1 MSDLPLDSYEQH
13 RIYMV
18 RNFSMQDG
26 DIFCS
31 GFPRANP
38 SRIIAARFPS
48 ATIVS
53 AWQENVDFAKLN
65 WPLELVTFHADTLP
79 NKRFRFTLTCVDF
92 EWIWESE
99 WPQLIQN

>member
-31 GFPRANP
+31 GFPRTNP

-48 ATIVS
+48 ATIIS

-79 NKRFRFTLTCVDF
+79 NKRFRFTMTCVDF